1 MKYKRKYSDHVIGPS
16 ILYKEKKTFF
26 IKKKQNIK
34 FNGDIAKFFDANV
47 FSYVG
52 SDFTVCKGAF

>member
-1 MKYKRKYSDHVIGPS
+1 MLQVRPFFIKK
-16 ILYKEKKTFF
+16 KKTFF

-34 FNGDIAKFFDANV
+34 FNGDIAKFFDTNV

-52 SDFTVCKGAF
+52 SDFTVCKDAYYK

>member
-1 MKYKRKYSDHVIGPS
+1 MLQVRPFFIKK
-16 ILYKEKKTFF
+16 KKTFF